1 MNLLWEGQSP
11 EVFITKDNIINTQ
24 DSVDLDIEKM
34 ISKDNVMEEAAQ
46 GTSVQVAKAGMEAN
60 HYPKRRRSERLK
72 KDICL
77 TTMEKLERAGTK
89 RNLEGNSSK
98 SNSFAVLSMDEMI
111 LVTSGMG
118 VIMENDDFDTFNLLN
133 DLEHA
138 RNDLFQKQFEQ
149 KQTSQTEPVEM
160 NQVKNSTLQLEWL
173 QKESS
178 EPEEFILVESRKKK
192 RQNRKKKH

>member
-1 MNLLWEGQSP
+1 
-11 EVFITKDNIINTQ
+11 
-24 DSVDLDIEKM
+24 
-34 ISKDNVMEEAAQ
+34 
-46 GTSVQVAKAGMEAN
+46 
-60 HYPKRRRSERLK
+60 
-72 KDICL
+72 
-77 TTMEKLERAGTK
+77 
-89 RNLEGNSSK
+89 
-98 SNSFAVLSMDEMI
+98 MI
-111 LVTSGMG
+111 LVTSNMG